1 MPIEGGIPRRDW
13 ARDFRPEVSKQH
25 DVPTVSSLH
34 YSGRHFC
41 KNNSQLQKFVLL
53 KVYVNRTK
61 INEKQSLF
69 SQKSVLV
76 DYTSVLSFLQTGFH
90 KKKPVFWDCI
100 RWLGWACSSLNIA
113 KLFFFTLS
121 INRLYSQQAFKCE
134 TVNKNDILTQ
144 FVAFWELSATCL
156 FWPPCWCNIIC
167 IMADEH
173 NIVFVVYYFFW
184 CRQ

>member
-1 MPIEGGIPRRDW
+1 MESRDGTE
-13 ARDFRPEVSKQH
+13 PEI
-25 DVPTVSSLH
+25 
-34 YSGRHFC
+34 
-41 KNNSQLQKFVLL
+41 FVLKFL
-53 KVYVNRTK
+53 SNMMYLPYPHCTILAGISVK
-61 INEKQSLF
+61 IILNFKNLYCWKFMWTE
-69 SQKSVLV
+69 QKSMKSNLYLARNLFWLIIHPYYHSSRLV
-76 DYTSVLSFLQTGFH
+76 SI
-90 KKKPVFWDCI
+90 KKNPVFWNCI